1 MDFGTLPPEINSA
14 LMYSGAGS
22 GPLWAATRAW
32 ETLGADIYT
41 TTASYATVL
50 ADLTADWHGPAAAA
64 MAKAFEPH
72 LEWLNRAAAQAEQ
85 VAAQA
90 GAAAAAHDAAF
101 AATVPPAV
109 VEANR
114 ETLMSLLATNVLGQN
129 TPAIAAT
136 EAAYGEMWVQ
146 DATTMYGYAGQSAAA
161 SRLTPFTAPAPTVNP
176 AGVAAQEAAVAVAV
190 GTATATDA
198 DTLTALTTTLPGQL
212 GSLAGPA
219 ASNLIE
225 DLLNPITW
233 DGSTITFNGMLGDLM
248 RGLTGSPTLSASSP
262 FDMFIRM
269 VSPMRLFTT
278 AFKDMDGLSHSL
290 VPATKAVEKV
300 AEGAAKAAEGAAK
313 SLGAGVVGAAG
324 TIGHASL
331 VGPLSVPP
339 TWAAALPAAAV
350 HSAPVQLASYASSTG
365 AAAGQAGHSALG
377 GMPMAGAGGGGRGG
391 FGAFGTPR
399 YGFRPMMVGRPPSGG

>member
-22 GPLWAATRAW
+22 APLWAASRAW
-32 ETLGADIYT
+32 ETLGAEIYAT
-41 TTASYATVL
+41 AASYTAVL
-50 ADLTADWHGPAAAA
+50 TDLTAEWQGPAAAA
-64 MAKAFEPH
+64 MAKSFEPH

-85 VAAQA
+85 IAAQA

-114 ETLMSLLATNVLGQN
+114 ETLMSLMATNVLGQN

-136 EAAYGEMWVQ
+136 EAAYGEMWIQ
-146 DATTMYGYAGQSAAA
+146 DAVTMYGYAGQSAAA
-161 SRLTPFTAPAPTVNP
+161 SQLTPFSAPAPTVNP
-176 AGVAAQEAAVAVAV
+176 AGVAAQEAAVAAAV
-190 GTATATDA
+190 GSATATDA
-198 DTLTALTTTLPGQL
+198 DTLASLISSLPNQL
-212 GSLAGPA
+212 GALAGPGA
-219 ASNLIE
+219 TSLLE

-233 DGSTITFNGMLGDLM
+233 NGSTITFNGLYGDLM
-248 RGLTGSPTLSASSP
+248 RGLTGSATLSASSP
-262 FDMFIRM
+262 FDAFIRM
-269 VSPMRLFTT
+269 VSPIRLFST
-278 AFKDMDGLSHSL
+278 AFKDIDGLSHSL
-290 VPATKAVEKV
+290 LPATKAVEKV

-313 SLGAGVVGAAG
+313 SLGAGIAG

-331 VGPLSVPP
+331 VGPLSVPQ

-350 HSAPVQLASYASSTG
+350 HSAPVQLASYVGSAG
-365 AAAGQAGHSALG
+365 AAAGEAGHSALG

-399 YGFRPMMVGRPPSGG
+399 YGFRPMMVGRPPAGG

>member
-22 GPLWAATRAW
+22 APLWAASRAW
-32 ETLGADIYT
+32 ETLGAEIYAT
-41 TTASYATVL
+41 AASYTAVL
-50 ADLTADWHGPAAAA
+50 TDLTAEWQGPAAAA
-64 MAKAFEPH
+64 MAKSFEPH

-85 VAAQA
+85 IAAQA

-114 ETLMSLLATNVLGQN
+114 ETLMSLMATNVLGQN

-136 EAAYGEMWVQ
+136 EAAYGEMWIQ
-146 DATTMYGYAGQSAAA
+146 DAVTMYGYAGQSAAA
-161 SRLTPFTAPAPTVNP
+161 SQLTPFTAPAPTVNP
-176 AGVAAQEAAVAVAV
+176 AGVAAQEAAVAAAV
-190 GTATATDA
+190 GSAPATDA
-198 DTLTALTTTLPGQL
+198 DTLASLISSLPNQL
-212 GSLAGPA
+212 GALAGPGA
-219 ASNLIE
+219 TSLLE

-233 DGSTITFNGMLGDLM
+233 NGSTITFNGLYGDLM
-248 RGLTGSPTLSASSP
+248 RGLTGSATLSASSP
-262 FDMFIRM
+262 FDAFIRM
-269 VSPMRLFTT
+269 VSPIRLFST
-278 AFKDMDGLSHSL
+278 AFKDIDGLSHSL
-290 VPATKAVEKV
+290 LPATKAVEKV

-313 SLGAGVVGAAG
+313 SLGAGIAG

-331 VGPLSVPP
+331 VGPLSVPQ

-350 HSAPVQLASYASSTG
+350 HSAPVQLASYVGSAG
-365 AAAGQAGHSALG
+365 AAAGEAGHSALG

-399 YGFRPMMVGRPPSGG
+399 YGFRPMMVGRPPAGG

>member
-22 GPLWAATRAW
+22 APLWAASRAW
-32 ETLGADIYT
+32 ETLGAEIYAT
-41 TTASYATVL
+41 AASYTAVL
-50 ADLTADWHGPAAAA
+50 TDLTAEWQGPAAAA
-64 MAKAFEPH
+64 MAKSFEPH

-85 VAAQA
+85 IAAQA

-114 ETLMSLLATNVLGQN
+114 ETLMSLMATNVLGQN

-136 EAAYGEMWVQ
+136 EAAYGEMWIQ
-146 DATTMYGYAGQSAAA
+146 DAVTMYGYAGQSAAA
-161 SRLTPFTAPAPTVNP
+161 SQLTPFSAPAPTVNP
-176 AGVAAQEAAVAVAV
+176 AGVAAQEAAVAAAV
-190 GTATATDA
+190 GSAPATDA
-198 DTLTALTTTLPGQL
+198 DTLASLISSLPNQL
-212 GSLAGPA
+212 GALAGPGA
-219 ASNLIE
+219 TSLLE

-233 DGSTITFNGMLGDLM
+233 NGSTITFNGLYGDLM
-248 RGLTGSPTLSASSP
+248 RGLTGSATLSASSP
-262 FDMFIRM
+262 FDAFIRM
-269 VSPMRLFTT
+269 VSPVRLFST
-278 AFKDMDGLSHSL
+278 AFKDIDGLSHSL
-290 VPATKAVEKV
+290 LPATKAVEKV

-313 SLGAGVVGAAG
+313 SLGAGIAG

-331 VGPLSVPP
+331 VGPLSVPQ

-350 HSAPVQLASYASSTG
+350 HSAPVQLASYVGSAG
-365 AAAGQAGHSALG
+365 AAAGEAGHSALG

-399 YGFRPMMVGRPPSGG
+399 YGFRPMMVGRPPAGG